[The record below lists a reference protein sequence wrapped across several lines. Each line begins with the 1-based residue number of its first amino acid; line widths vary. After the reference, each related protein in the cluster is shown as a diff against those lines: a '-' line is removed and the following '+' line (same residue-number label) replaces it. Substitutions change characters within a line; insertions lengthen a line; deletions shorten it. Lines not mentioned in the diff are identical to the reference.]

1 MISIVIPIYNVEK
14 HLEKCLDSVLNQ
26 TYKNIELILA
36 DDGSTDRSGEI
47 CDRYAAKD
55 SRIKIIHKANGGV
68 CSARNAAFKYVTGD
82 YITFI
87 DSDDYIDS
95 NTYSEIM
102 EYMNEKNADACFF
115 GWTREYESGKTSGFV
130 KRKDGVGDAS
140 DAVKQILKIN
150 NGYAG
155 QIWNKVFSTENWKKN
170 GVIEIPEMN
179 TAYAVGED
187 CEWLMRMMKPYK
199 KVAYTSKS
207 YYHYII
213 RSDSAIN
220 IESFTKARLSE
231 IYAREAVAEQAKKFW
246 PEAVKLAQGK
256 AYIRLIKNA
265 SLAVKIGDKNALKEI
280 RTHIMGNRKSYYGLN
295 EISKKE
301 KIKTRATETM
311 INDYLFRNIFRFACG
326 KKKSGV

>member
-1 MISIVIPIYNVEK
+1 MSNS
-14 HLEKCLDSVLNQ
+14 CL
-26 TYKNIELILA
+26 
-36 DDGSTDRSGEI
+36 
-47 CDRYAAKD
+47 
-55 SRIKIIHKANGGV
+55 
-68 CSARNAAFKYVTGD
+68 
-82 YITFI
+82 
-87 DSDDYIDS
+87 
-95 NTYSEIM
+95 
-102 EYMNEKNADACFF
+102 
-115 GWTREYESGKTSGFV
+115 V
-130 KRKDGVGDAS
+130 K
-140 DAVKQILKIN
+140 L
-150 NGYAG
+150 Y
-155 QIWNKVFSTENWKKN
+155 KVFSTENWKKN

-280 RTHIMGNRKSYYGLN
+280 RTHIMGNRKSYYSLN

-301 KIKTRATETM
+301 KIKTRANETM
-311 INDYLFRNIFRFACG
+311 INNYLFRNIFRFACG

>member
-1 MISIVIPIYNVEK
+1 MKQVKMISIVIPIYNVEK

-115 GWTREYESGKTSGFV
+115 GWTREYESGKTSPV
-130 KRKDGVGDAS
+130 A
-140 DAVKQILKIN
+140 L
-150 NGYAG
+150 
-155 QIWNKVFSTENWKKN
+155 FSTA
-170 GVIEIPEMN
+170 G
-179 TAYAVGED
+179 
-187 CEWLMRMMKPYK
+187 
-199 KVAYTSKS
+199 
-207 YYHYII
+207 
-213 RSDSAIN
+213 
-220 IESFTKARLSE
+220 
-231 IYAREAVAEQAKKFW
+231 
-246 PEAVKLAQGK
+246 
-256 AYIRLIKNA
+256 
-265 SLAVKIGDKNALKEI
+265 
-280 RTHIMGNRKSYYGLN
+280 
-295 EISKKE
+295 
-301 KIKTRATETM
+301 
-311 INDYLFRNIFRFACG
+311 
-326 KKKSGV
+326 